1 MKQITRVTL
10 EAMKLEDI
18 SRVVEIER
26 ESFNTPWPR
35 DAYTH
40 ELTENR
46 LAAYLV
52 ARTDGDI
59 VGYAGM
65 WVILDE
71 AHTPTT
77 ASNPRSRARHTGDRR
92 LWGWSTP
99 ALGA

>member
-59 VGYAGM
+59 VGYAGR
-65 WVILDE
+65 WVILAE
-71 AHTPTT
+71 AHITT
-77 ASNPRSRARHTGDRR
+77 IADAPAFSGQHNGARRVGGLR
-92 LWGWSTP
+92 
-99 ALGA
+99 GAA

>member
-10 EAMKLEDI
+10 EAMKMEDI
-18 SRVVEIER
+18 PRVVELER
-26 ESFNTPWPR
+26 KSFNTPWPR
-35 DAYTH
+35 DAYPY

-71 AHTPTT
+71 YHITT
-77 ASNPRSRARHTGDRR
+77 IAVDPASRGQLLRARLLIVLIDAT
-92 LWGWSTP
+92 
-99 ALGA
+99 